1 MAVYQQI
8 AARPAPRGQTGP
20 MKWLRENLFS
30 SWFNSA
36 LTILCLYF
44 LYVTVPPVLEW
55 AVFDAAISGDS
66 RSACDAVGGACWTF
80 VLTRLDFFLYGF
92 YAEAERWRVDL
103 FFALFALAFAPQFFE
118 GAPLRKPLA
127 IFGLTVLPVVSFFLL
142 NGGVAGLPVVEPEK
156 WGGLM
161 LTLVIA
167 YVGIVA
173 SLPLGILLAL
183 GRQSDLPLIRAMSV
197 AFIEL
202 WRGVPLI
209 SILFM
214 SSVMLPLFLPEEVTL
229 DKLLRALI
237 GIVLFEAALIAEVV
251 RGGLQALPK
260 GQYEAA
266 NALGLS
272 YWKSMRLIIMPQA
285 LKNVIPG
292 IVNVFTQLS
301 KDTTLV
307 LIIGLFDVLQTVRSS
322 ITDPGWGN
330 VRYEGFAFAALC
342 FFIICYGLSTYSRSL
357 EAKLETGHRKH

>member
-1 MAVYQQI
+1 MAVFQSI
-8 AARPAPRGQTGP
+8 EARPAPRGQTGFV
-20 MKWLRENLFS
+20 KWLRENLFS
-30 SWFNSA
+30 NWFNSA
-36 LTILCLYF
+36 LTVVCLYF
-44 LYVTVPPVLEW
+44 LYLTLPPLLNW
-55 AVFDAAISGDS
+55 AIFDASISGDS
-66 RSACDAVGGACWTF
+66 RAACDAVGGACWTF
-80 VLTRLDFFLYGF
+80 VATRIEFFLYGF
-92 YAEAERWRVDL
+92 YPEAERWRVDL
-103 FFALFALAFAPQFFE
+103 FFAMFALAFAPQFFE
-118 GAPLRKPLA
+118 RAPFRKPLA
-127 IFGLTVLPVVSFFLL
+127 IFGLTALPIFSFFLL
-142 NGGVAGLPVVEPEK
+142 RGGFAGLPVVETEK
-156 WGGLM
+156 WGGVL

-183 GRQSDLPLIRAMSV
+183 GRQSKLPLIRAMCV

-209 SILFM
+209 AILFM

-237 GIVLFEAALIAEVV
+237 GIVLFESALLAEVV

-330 VRYEGFAFAALC
+330 VRYEGFAFAAFC
-342 FFIICYGLSTYSRSL
+342 FFVICYGLSVYSRSL
-357 EAKLETGHRKH
+357 EAKLDTNHKKT

>member
-1 MAVYQQI
+1 MPVFPPI
-8 AARPAPRGQTGP
+8 EARPAPRGQTGFV
-20 MKWLRENLFS
+20 KWLRDNLFS
-30 SWFNSA
+30 NWFNSA

-44 LYVTVPPVLEW
+44 LYITIPPLVSW
-55 AVFDAAISGDS
+55 AILDAAVSGNS
-66 RSACDAVGGACWTF
+66 RAACDAVDGACWTF
-80 VLTRLDFFLYGF
+80 VIYYLDFFLYGRF
-92 YAEAERWRVDL
+92 PEAERWRVDVFFML
-103 FFALFALAFAPQFFE
+103 FVIAFAPQFFE
-118 GAPLRKPLA
+118 RAPFRKPLA
-127 IFGLTVLPVVSFFLL
+127 IFGLTGLPVIGGVLL
-142 NGGVAGLPVVEPEK
+142 LGGVAGLPSVDTEEF
-156 WGGLM
+156 GGLM

-173 SLPLGILLAL
+173 SLPLGVLLAL
-183 GRQSDLPLIRAMSV
+183 GRQSKLPLIRAMCV

-209 SILFM
+209 TILFM
-214 SSVMLPLFLPEEVTL
+214 SSVMLPLFLPEELTL

-292 IVNVFTQLS
+292 IVNVFTQLT

-322 ITDPGWGN
+322 IQDPAWPI

-342 FFIICYGLSTYSRSL
+342 FFVICYGLSVYSRSL
-357 EAKLETGHRKH
+357 EAKLDTSHKKS